1 MLNFISTKV
10 NTMYNTAQSTT
21 SNFHKTLPLITKR
34 EIDVLQ
40 LVALGKSSA
49 QIAPLL
55 FISEETV
62 KSHRKNMRRKLNAC
76 NGASLIRAAFEY
88 GFLKSI

>member
-1 MLNFISTKV
+1 MN
-10 NTMYNTAQSTT
+10 NTMPLQEHS
-21 SNFHKTLPLITKR
+21 FPKTFPLITKR

-40 LVALGKSSA
+40 LVALGKSSV
-49 QIAPLL
+49 QIGKEL

-76 NGASLIRAAFEY
+76 NGASLVRA
-88 GFLKSI
+88 GFLFNILKK